1 MTEIATAAADPR
13 SAADRMIA
21 EISARET
28 KPLEYWPAAALSE
41 YVAEALPLSVA
52 HAFESPF
59 HRAKFAGTTAPVD
72 LAEFERLPLTE
83 PAEAKGRLRELL
95 AVPWRDVAQINLS
108 SGTTAGP
115 TTYVAYTLEDLRG
128 DGARYAPGGLF
139 AFAATDLVAVAL
151 PYDMATVGLAVHRD
165 VQRQGAVVL
174 PAGKGGSY
182 GPPERL
188 LQAIHDL
195 GVDTL
200 FSTPSY
206 AWYLRDLYE
215 AAYPGEQPSIRHL
228 RVGGEGAAPSM
239 LTRLGQRWQAD
250 VRQWFGSTEIGII
263 AYTCELG
270 VYHVAAGNCY
280 AEVVDEAA
288 FTGSPTSG
296 APGHNDEPATT
307 PDAAT
312 TTSEATEREIT
323 APEVTTPEVT
333 QHGRPQVVGAG
344 TVGALVFTTLG
355 RNATPF
361 VRFRSGDR
369 GMLPGEPCECGRT
382 LPTLHV
388 YGRIADQI
396 PAGDT
401 AVSPYRIEEAFL
413 QAVPEAAPWYH
424 IVLRDNAIGLVAEW
438 PGDAAGERA
447 EVGDRVRDFVR
458 RIAGFD
464 LDSFEWAEIG
474 TLDRPRTK
482 MRRVRDE
489 RSIG

>member
-59 HRAKFAGTTAPVD
+59 HRAKFAGLTAPVD
-72 LAEFERLPLTE
+72 LAGFERLPLTE

-288 FTGSPTSG
+288 FTGTT
-296 APGHNDEPATT
+296 ADRNTLPAIVPNGTT
-307 PDAAT
+307 
-312 TTSEATEREIT
+312 
-323 APEVTTPEVT
+323 
-333 QHGRPQVVGAG
+333 
-344 TVGALVFTTLG
+344 GALVFTTLG

-369 GMLPGEPCECGRT
+369 GMLPGEPCDCGRT

-438 PGDAAGERA
+438 PGDTAGDPA
-447 EVGDRVRDFVR
+447 EVGDRVREFVR